1 MRSLHRRQKLL
12 SKIVAAL
19 IAFGPWGVFLLGF
32 IDSLGIPLPATM
44 DALLILVAVK
54 APQRAY
60 FTALMAVL
68 GTAGG
73 SIGLFLAVR
82 HGRRLFLK
90 GEPPPGRRQ
99 RFERWF
105 DRYGMLTV
113 FIPAVTPVLPLPLKV
128 FVVSARNR
136 PVVAAR
142 LPAAGLDLEL
152 QRRGFDRLLL
162 GIAWSSSRPQ
172 SAEFVAMRAREIS
185 RYLEIPIDQAGQI
198 AEKDQAERQGMPP
211 GIALLGVIPL
221 AVGLAYLVF
230 YFTDDSRKRLAAEDG
245 TPTALKP

>member
-1 MRSLHRRQKLL
+1 ML

-19 IAFGPWGVFLLGF
+19 ITFGPWGVFLLGF

-68 GTAGG
+68 GSAGG

-90 GEPPPGRRQ
+90 GEPPPGKRK

-105 DRYGMLTV
+105 NRYGMLTV

-128 FVVSARNR
+128 SVVSAGALKT
-136 PVVAAR
+136 PFSKFLAVILLAR
-142 LPAAGLDLEL
+142 VIRYFGEAYLGI
-152 QRRGFDRLLL
+152 LL
-162 GIAWSSSRPQ
+162 GEDAQTFLARHVWTILG
-172 SAEFVAMRAREIS
+172 SAVALAGAAYVVIGMIDRRRET
-185 RYLEIPIDQAGQI
+185 AG
-198 AEKDQAERQGMPP
+198 
-211 GIALLGVIPL
+211 
-221 AVGLAYLVF
+221 
-230 YFTDDSRKRLAAEDG
+230 
-245 TPTALKP
+245 

>member
-1 MRSLHRRQKLL
+1 ML

-19 IAFGPWGVFLLGF
+19 ITFGPWGVFLLGF

-44 DALLILVAVK
+44 DALLVLVAVK

-73 SIGLFLAVR
+73 SISLFLAVR

-90 GEPPPGRRQ
+90 GEPPPGKRQ

-105 DRYGMLTV
+105 DRYGMLAV

-128 FVVSARNR
+128 FVVSAGALKT
-136 PVVAAR
+136 PFSKFLVVILLAR
-142 LPAAGLDLEL
+142 AIRYFGEAYLGIQLGEDAQTFLA
-152 QRRGFDRLLL
+152 RHAWTIL
-162 GIAWSSSRPQ
+162 GIA
-172 SAEFVAMRAREIS
+172 VALGGAAYALIRISDRRRE
-185 RYLEIPIDQAGQI
+185 
-198 AEKDQAERQGMPP
+198 
-211 GIALLGVIPL
+211 
-221 AVGLAYLVF
+221 
-230 YFTDDSRKRLAAEDG
+230 TAA
-245 TPTALKP
+245 

>member
-1 MRSLHRRQKLL
+1 LL

-19 IAFGPWGVFLLGF
+19 ITFGPLGVFLLGF

-68 GTAGG
+68 GSAGG
-73 SIGLFLAVR
+73 SVGLFLAVR

-90 GEPPPGRRQ
+90 GEPPPGKRQ

-105 DRYGMLTV
+105 NRYGMLTV

-128 FVVSARNR
+128 FVVSAGALKT
-136 PVVAAR
+136 PFSKFLAVILLAR
-142 LPAAGLDLEL
+142 VIRYFGEAYLGI
-152 QRRGFDRLLL
+152 LLGEDAQTFLARHVWTIL
-162 GIAWSSSRPQ
+162 GIA
-172 SAEFVAMRAREIS
+172 VALAGAAYVVIGMIDRRRE
-185 RYLEIPIDQAGQI
+185 
-198 AEKDQAERQGMPP
+198 
-211 GIALLGVIPL
+211 
-221 AVGLAYLVF
+221 
-230 YFTDDSRKRLAAEDG
+230 
-245 TPTALKP
+245 TA

>member
-1 MRSLHRRQKLL
+1 ML
-12 SKIVAAL
+12 SKIAAAL

-32 IDSLGIPLPATM
+32 IDSLGIPLPSTM

-54 APQRAY
+54 APHRAY

-73 SIGLFLAVR
+73 SITLFLAVR

-90 GEPPPGRRQ
+90 DEPPLGRRQ

-128 FVVSARNR
+128 FVVSA
-136 PVVAAR
+136 AALKTPFSKFLAVILLAR
-142 LPAAGLDLEL
+142 VIRYFGEAYLGI
-152 QRRGFDRLLL
+152 LL
-162 GIAWSSSRPQ
+162 GEDAQTFLVRHIWMILGIVLALAGAAYVLIGMIGR
-172 SAEFVAMRAREIS
+172 RRET
-185 RYLEIPIDQAGQI
+185 AG
-198 AEKDQAERQGMPP
+198 
-211 GIALLGVIPL
+211 
-221 AVGLAYLVF
+221 
-230 YFTDDSRKRLAAEDG
+230 
-245 TPTALKP
+245 

>member
-1 MRSLHRRQKLL
+1 LL
-12 SKIVAAL
+12 SRIVAAL

-44 DALLILVAVK
+44 DALLVLVAVK

-60 FTALMAVL
+60 FTALMGVL

-73 SIGLFLAVR
+73 SITLFLAVR

-113 FIPAVTPVLPLPLKV
+113 FIPAVVPVLPLPLKV
-128 FVVSARNR
+128 FVVSAGALKT
-136 PVVAAR
+136 PFGKFLTVILLAR
-142 LPAAGLDLEL
+142 VIRYFGEAYLGI
-152 QRRGFDRLLL
+152 LL
-162 GIAWSSSRPQ
+162 GADAQTFLVRHIWMILGIVLALAGAAYVLIGIIDRRR
-172 SAEFVAMRAREIS
+172 ERA
-185 RYLEIPIDQAGQI
+185 
-198 AEKDQAERQGMPP
+198 
-211 GIALLGVIPL
+211 V
-221 AVGLAYLVF
+221 
-230 YFTDDSRKRLAAEDG
+230 
-245 TPTALKP
+245 

>member
-1 MRSLHRRQKLL
+1 ML

-19 IAFGPWGVFLLGF
+19 ITFGPWGVFLLGF

-60 FTALMAVL
+60 FTALKAVL
-68 GTAGG
+68 GSAGG

-90 GEPPPGRRQ
+90 GEPPPGKRQ

-105 DRYGMLTV
+105 NRYGMLTV

-128 FVVSARNR
+128 FVVSAGVLKT
-136 PVVAAR
+136 PFSKFLAVILLAR
-142 LPAAGLDLEL
+142 VIRYFGEAYLGILLGEDAQTFLA
-152 QRRGFDRLLL
+152 RHVWTLL
-162 GIAWSSSRPQ
+162 GIA
-172 SAEFVAMRAREIS
+172 VALAGAAYVVIGMIDRRRET
-185 RYLEIPIDQAGQI
+185 
-198 AEKDQAERQGMPP
+198 
-211 GIALLGVIPL
+211 
-221 AVGLAYLVF
+221 AV
-230 YFTDDSRKRLAAEDG
+230 
-245 TPTALKP
+245 

>member
-1 MRSLHRRQKLL
+1 ML

-19 IAFGPWGVFLLGF
+19 ITFGPWGVFLLGF

-54 APQRAY
+54 APHRAY

-73 SIGLFLAVR
+73 SITLFLAVR

-128 FVVSARNR
+128 FVVSA
-136 PVVAAR
+136 AA
-142 LPAAGLDLEL
+142 LKTPFSKFLAVI
-152 QRRGFDRLLL
+152 LLARVIRYFGEAYL
-162 GIAWSSSRPQ
+162 GIRLGLGAQ
-172 SAEFVAMRAREIS
+172 D
-185 RYLEIPIDQAGQI
+185 YL
-198 AEKDQAERQGMPP
+198 KHNVWT
-211 GIALLGVIPL
+211 LTGV
-221 AVGLAYLVF
+221 AVGLALAMGLLL
-230 YFTDDSRKRLAAEDG
+230 RLAERRRA
-245 TPTALKP
+245 AARAKLQ

>member
-1 MRSLHRRQKLL
+1 ML

-19 IAFGPWGVFLLGF
+19 ITFGPWGVFLLGF

-54 APQRAY
+54 APHRAY

-73 SIGLFLAVR
+73 SITLFLAVR

-128 FVVSARNR
+128 FVVSA
-136 PVVAAR
+136 AALKTPFSKFLAVILLAR
-142 LPAAGLDLEL
+142 VIRYFGEAYLGIEL
-152 QRRGFDRLLL
+152 GADAQTFLARHVWVIL
-162 GIAWSSSRPQ
+162 GIALALAGAAYVLIGMIDR
-172 SAEFVAMRAREIS
+172 RRE
-185 RYLEIPIDQAGQI
+185 
-198 AEKDQAERQGMPP
+198 K
-211 GIALLGVIPL
+211 
-221 AVGLAYLVF
+221 AV
-230 YFTDDSRKRLAAEDG
+230 
-245 TPTALKP
+245 

>member
-1 MRSLHRRQKLL
+1 LL

-19 IAFGPWGVFLLGF
+19 ITFGPWGVFLLGF

-68 GTAGG
+68 GSAGG

-90 GEPPPGRRQ
+90 GEPPPGKRQ

-105 DRYGMLTV
+105 NRYGMLTV

-128 FVVSARNR
+128 SVVSAGALKT
-136 PVVAAR
+136 PFSKFLAVILLAR
-142 LPAAGLDLEL
+142 VIRYFGEAYLGI
-152 QRRGFDRLLL
+152 LL
-162 GIAWSSSRPQ
+162 GEDAQTFLARHVWTILG
-172 SAEFVAMRAREIS
+172 SAVALAGAAYVVIGMIDRRRET
-185 RYLEIPIDQAGQI
+185 
-198 AEKDQAERQGMPP
+198 
-211 GIALLGVIPL
+211 
-221 AVGLAYLVF
+221 AV
-230 YFTDDSRKRLAAEDG
+230 
-245 TPTALKP
+245 

>member
-1 MRSLHRRQKLL
+1 LL

-19 IAFGPWGVFLLGF
+19 ITFGPWGVFLLGF

-44 DALLILVAVK
+44 DALLVLVAVK

-73 SIGLFLAVR
+73 SISLFLAVR

-90 GEPPPGRRQ
+90 GEPPPGKRQ

-105 DRYGMLTV
+105 DRYGMLAV

-128 FVVSARNR
+128 FVVSAGALKT
-136 PVVAAR
+136 PFSKFLVVILLAR
-142 LPAAGLDLEL
+142 AIRYFGEAYLGIQLGEDAQTFLA
-152 QRRGFDRLLL
+152 RHAWTIL
-162 GIAWSSSRPQ
+162 GIA
-172 SAEFVAMRAREIS
+172 VALGGAAYALIRISDRRRE
-185 RYLEIPIDQAGQI
+185 
-198 AEKDQAERQGMPP
+198 
-211 GIALLGVIPL
+211 
-221 AVGLAYLVF
+221 
-230 YFTDDSRKRLAAEDG
+230 TAA
-245 TPTALKP
+245 